1 MAVARGFGPNY
12 ARIYQQKMIR
22 ESVGNALRMA
32 NHGQIQK
39 DLATGSTENMNKRFG
54 SIICEESE
62 CDGDDV
68 VKF

>member
-1 MAVARGFGPNY
+1 MAVARGFGPSY

-22 ESVGNALRMA
+22 ESVGNALRMM
-32 NHGQIQK
+32 NHGQMQK
-39 DLATGSTENMNKRFG
+39 DLATSNEDDMTKRFG

-62 CDGDDV
+62 CDGNDV

>member
-1 MAVARGFGPNY
+1 MAVARGFSPNY
-12 ARIYQQKMIR
+12 ARIYQQKMIK
-22 ESVGNALRMA
+22 ESIGNALRMA
-32 NHGQIQK
+32 NHSQMQK
-39 DLATGSTENMNKRFG
+39 DLATGSDEDMGKRVG